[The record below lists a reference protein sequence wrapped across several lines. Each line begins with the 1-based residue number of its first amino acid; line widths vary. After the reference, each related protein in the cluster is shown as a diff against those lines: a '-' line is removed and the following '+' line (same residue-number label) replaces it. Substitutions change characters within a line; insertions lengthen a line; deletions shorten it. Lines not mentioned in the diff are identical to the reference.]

1 MQRKLHHKTMVV
13 LFLLMT
19 ICIKSNQIKF
29 PMVCKARII
38 RDICC
43 FQFYIKRL
51 GPDVDR
57 P

>member
-51 GPDVDR
+51 GSDVDR